1 MKRDAIASVTP
12 DMRSWIAQLE
22 AAGELIRIDKPVDPL
37 TQMGSLLYQSR
48 EKALFFEKLPHGWRS
63 LGQAPANVRHAA
75 LALGAT
81 EDTVVPL
88 VARRL
93 GTRLPVKLVD
103 SGPVKEVKLGRG
115 EFDLTQLPV
124 HVAGQR
130 DGGPVIGSGLMV
142 TKDPDT
148 GARNVSFHRLQ
159 IKGPHKSG
167 VLLYPRH
174 TWKNYVKYQE
184 RNQPMP
190 VAIFIGHHPAYYL
203 AAATTAAYGEDE
215 FEVAGGYLGESAR
228 LVKCETVDLEV
239 PADAELVLE
248 GHIPPHYR
256 EDEGPFSEF
265 QDYYITGTGKN
276 PIVEYQ
282 YLTRRGDAIFKN
294 LQNGSEM
301 EGCVFHKIPMSA
313 TLYRRL
319 KDVGGGPNIHNVM
332 ALPGIFGVVVQVTPR
347 AYGEAKNLLLA
358 ALSGEYQHPKVAIA
372 VDADVD
378 IFNHSELLWALAT
391 RVNPERDVVVIPGT
405 HNHAMDASLPELGA
419 PGTGLWQRLG
429 SKMLIDATIPPPA
442 DAAARA
448 MFERIR
454 PRSPEL
460 RLEDFAAEGSL
471 PLVRALSPLFFG
483 SKLLQGGPR

>member
-1 MKRDAIASVTP
+1 MKREPLKTATQ
-12 DMRSWIAQLE
+12 DMRGWIGQLE

-48 EKALFFEKLPHGWRS
+48 EKALFFESLPHGWRS

-75 LALGAT
+75 IAFGAT

-93 GTRLPVKLVD
+93 GTRVAPALLD
-103 SGPVKEVKLGRG
+103 TGPVKEVKLGRG

-142 TKDPDT
+142 TRDPET

-184 RNQPMP
+184 RNLPMP
-190 VAIFIGHHPAYYL
+190 VAIFIGHHPAYYV

-215 FEVAGGYLGESAR
+215 FEIAGGYLGEPAR

-239 PADAELVLE
+239 PADAEIVLE

-256 EDEGPFSEF
+256 EEEGPFSEF

-276 PIVEYQ
+276 PVVEYQ
-282 YLTRRGDAIFKN
+282 YMTRRRDAIFKN

-319 KDVGGGPNIHNVM
+319 KDVGGGPHIHNVM
-332 ALPGIFGVVVQVTPR
+332 ALPGIFGVVVQMTPR
-347 AYGEAKNLLLA
+347 HYGEAKNLLLA
-358 ALSGEYQHPKVAIA
+358 ALASEYQHPKVVIA

-454 PRSPEL
+454 PRNPEL
-460 RLEDFAAEGSL
+460 RLEDFAAESSL

-483 SKLLQGGPR
+483 SKLLKGGPR